1 MNINQNAPI
10 ESLLKAISEHLNA
23 RTKQAGL
30 KKKDLAALAGV
41 NQNTITAILAGGDLK
56 VSTLIR
62 LSRVLD
68 DTQWLQLLI
77 APPQPTPLEQLRTT
91 TRQKKSTQ
99 PAKKPG
105 PRQMGRK
112 QTKG

>member
-1 MNINQNAPI
+1 MNINQNVPI
-10 ESLLKAISEHLNA
+10 ESLLKAISEHLNV

-62 LSRVLD
+62 ISLALD

-77 APPQPTPLEQLRTT
+77 ETPQPPSLN
-91 TRQKKSTQ
+91 
-99 PAKKPG
+99 
-105 PRQMGRK
+105 
-112 QTKG
+112 